1 LLLSFNLSIF
11 VKNNTMD
18 ISIADIEQHYRIEE
32 DGKVF
37 SLKRQKYLKP
47 IRNTAG
53 HLHVGL
59 GYYQTGKLFL
69 IGSLVALKYL
79 GERPQKSQL
88 SYKDFNIHNL
98 HYTNLEYKTHAQ
110 IIQRSRSMGKRVF
123 CA

>member
-1 LLLSFNLSIF
+1 
-11 VKNNTMD
+11 MD

-32 DGKVF
+32 DGRVF

-79 GERPQKSQL
+79 GQRPPKSQL

-98 HYTNLEYKTHAQ
+98 HP
-110 IIQRSRSMGKRVF
+110 
-123 CA
+123 CADHPTVKKYGQKGLLCLITGYNTPI

>member
-1 LLLSFNLSIF
+1 
-11 VKNNTMD
+11 MD
-18 ISIADIEQHYRIEE
+18 INIADIEKHYRIEE

-37 SLKRQKYLKP
+37 SLNRQKYLKP

-53 HLHVGL
+53 HLHIGL

-79 GERPQKSQL
+79 GERPPMSQL

-98 HYTNLEYKTHAQ
+98 HYTNLEYRTHAQ
-110 IIQRSRSMGKRVF
+110 IILRARNTGKRVF
-123 CA
+123 YA